1 MTGSS
6 DLRSPDTSPA
16 VRFLAGWFL
25 LSGLGFGVSAAYGV
39 WRLLRDGEL
48 PMTPWGF
55 RVLEGPLTQR
65 PPEQVAVLATALVG
79 VCALDIIA
87 GVWLMQGRRRGGAL
101 GLATS
106 PLAVIFGAGF
116 ALPFL
121 LLAVPIRVVALVR
134 LWPSLR

>member
-1 MTGSS
+1 
-6 DLRSPDTSPA
+6 
-16 VRFLAGWFL
+16 
-25 LSGLGFGVSAAYGV
+25 
-39 WRLLRDGEL
+39 
-48 PMTPWGF
+48 MTPWGF
-55 RVLEGPLTQR
+55 RILEGPLTQR

-79 VCALDIIA
+79 VCALDTIA